1 MPDIR
6 LAVIAGPTATG
17 KSETAVAVAKALDG
31 EIINADSIQ
40 LYRHFDIGSAK
51 PSREMRRAVPH
62 HMVDA
67 LEPDAHFTLWDYK
80 EAAREAI
87 RDIASR
93 GKLPILCGGTGLY
106 IKAALEDLHG
116 GAKQDEGLR
125 HELLAT
131 PREDLYARLQTL
143 DPRRAQ
149 QVHPNDTYRI
159 IRGIENALL
168 PVNDAPREKPPY
180 DVAYFVLT
188 APRNIVH
195 ERIGRRVETML
206 NNGWIEEV
214 RGILARGYPP
224 ECKPFKSVGYSQI
237 VQCLNG
243 ELAED
248 ALKERIT
255 IATRQYAKRQ
265 FTWFGAVAGAVAVRA
280 ESAEGTARIIKERM
294 AK

>member
-17 KSETAVAVAKALDG
+17 KSETAVAVARALDG

-51 PSREMRRAVPH
+51 PSPEMRNAVPH
-62 HMVDA
+62 HLVDV

-80 EAAREAI
+80 EAARKAI
-87 RDIASR
+87 RDTAER

-106 IKAALEDLHG
+106 IRSALENLRG

-125 HELLAT
+125 RELLAT
-131 PREDLYARLQTL
+131 ARDDLYARLRAL
-143 DPRRAQ
+143 DPRRAE

-168 PVNDAPREKPPY
+168 PVNDESRVKPPY

-195 ERIGRRVETML
+195 ERIERRVETML
-206 NNGWIEEV
+206 DSGWIEEV
-214 RGILARGYPP
+214 REILARGWSP
-224 ECKPFKSVGYSQI
+224 ECKPFKSVGYRQI
-237 VQCLNG
+237 AQCLNG
-243 ELAED
+243 ELAQD

-265 FTWFGAVAGAVAVRA
+265 FTWFGAVAGAVAVPA
-280 ESAEGTARIIKERM
+280 ETADEAARVILERM
-294 AK
+294 AR